1 MKKIIIAASIA
12 LLCAA
17 CGGDDNTLNPIP
29 SDPST
34 EQNTIEITT
43 DDIVKFLNLDKQ
55 QNVYEATEKAKSEL
69 GRKTIH
75 GKELN
80 VTAVDVVR
88 SDEEKGTFT
97 LKVTGNSSEKTFV
110 KEVNFEGFGQRPT
123 DYEMATRVVAT
134 WKKDVDYQREFDFDR
149 LYRLHD
155 NSKFTAAYLQKFID
169 LSSSN
174 VDGNRH
180 YTFTPTDWTKTTI
193 SDVRYIGG
201 SSSGSIAFTVTYNG
215 KKSNTGNG
223 SSNASPSV
231 PFDKNLYYRNQ
242 VSVNTEAVSKLYMR
256 GVYEHAILFYASL
269 LRYDSEKF
277 VPYIKDKHH
286 EDGTNTLLLTIN
298 LVAKDGHDTD
308 LADFELQI
316 TDFKSVSTLDN
327 SLTISSTMAVG
338 QFFSKYFRSKSDG
351 DYTAAVKQ
359 FDARTWLKNV
369 EMWVARD
376 GEQVDQQAS
385 QVPSEDGNYNVTA
398 WLPTDSRGKN
408 LDIYLLEP
416 RIDVLSAK
424 KTDNFIYITYKIVY
438 ANNVSIDGKERT
450 LRVHLVADSRQ

>member
-1 MKKIIIAASIA
+1 
-12 LLCAA
+12 
-17 CGGDDNTLNPIP
+17 
-29 SDPST
+29 
-34 EQNTIEITT
+34 
-43 DDIVKFLNLDKQ
+43 
-55 QNVYEATEKAKSEL
+55 
-69 GRKTIH
+69 
-75 GKELN
+75 
-80 VTAVDVVR
+80 
-88 SDEEKGTFT
+88 
-97 LKVTGNSSEKTFV
+97 
-110 KEVNFEGFGQRPT
+110 
-123 DYEMATRVVAT
+123 
-134 WKKDVDYQREFDFDR
+134 
-149 LYRLHD
+149 
-155 NSKFTAAYLQKFID
+155 
-169 LSSSN
+169 
-174 VDGNRH
+174 
-180 YTFTPTDWTKTTI
+180 
-193 SDVRYIGG
+193 
-201 SSSGSIAFTVTYNG
+201 
-215 KKSNTGNG
+215 
-223 SSNASPSV
+223 
-231 PFDKNLYYRNQ
+231 
-242 VSVNTEAVSKLYMR
+242 MR
-256 GVYEHAILFYASL
+256 GVYEHATLFYASL

-376 GEQVDQQAS
+376 GEQVDLQAS

-416 RIDVLSAK
+416 RIDVLSAN